1 MSELKDGVAA
11 RGTVDPAEA
20 PEHLRGYFAELDR
33 YDVEATVAH
42 FSPDC
47 LYAVPG
53 IARWRPG
60 LVDAG
65 PRAEVR
71 GRQELARRFAD
82 RGRMNHFHEFSALAG
97 SDGRWILEGIGRDR
111 DTGETTVTFCSS
123 VTLDEEGLVRR
134 YLAFFAAPP
143 LPPVPPRID
152 LGSGVSA
159 GTALRGLY
167 EARARGD
174 ATAQAAAFAPDAV
187 LALPRAAGAK
197 AELLLAGAA
206 DLAAGVPGFRDRTG
220 YDPGLVLEHGS
231 HALLEGR
238 IADPD
243 GTVLASAAVDAAGRI
258 SRLAEFVCVPKA
270 PDSLP

>member
-1 MSELKDGVAA
+1 MTDPKDGAAA
-11 RGTVDPAEA
+11 RGTVDPAEL

-33 YDVEATVAH
+33 YDVEATIAH

-53 IARWRPG
+53 VARWRPG
-60 LVDAG
+60 MVDAG
-65 PRAEVR
+65 PRAAVR
-71 GRQELARRFAD
+71 GREALAGRFSD

-97 SDGRWILEGIGRDR
+97 TGDRWILEGIGRDG

-143 LPPVPPRID
+143 LPPVPARIE
-152 LGSGVSA
+152 LGPGVSA
-159 GTALRGLY
+159 GAALRGLY

-174 ATAQAAAFAPDAV
+174 ADAVAAALAPEAV
-187 LALPRAAGAK
+187 LALPRAAGEDS
-197 AELLLAGAA
+197 ELLLARAEELG
-206 DLAAGVPGFRDRTG
+206 DRVPGFRDDTS
-220 YDPGLVLEHGS
+220 YDPGLVFERGS
-231 HALLEGR
+231 HALFEGQ
-238 IADPD
+238 IAGPD

-258 SRLAEFVCVPKA
+258 VRLAEFVCVPEA
-270 PDSLP
+270 P